1 MEFLRRLG
9 RLYRAQFRTVGRLR
23 PTLGGL
29 LLRTVAWIV
38 VAWLSLFVAVWLTPG
53 VEIKEGGSV
62 LVAVTI
68 MALLEVALRPLL
80 MALALP
86 IGLIAVALIGLLF
99 RIALFLIVL
108 PRVGIAVDGFLVAII
123 ASGIYAAV
131 LTFLGG
137 LIGMSDED
145 SFSARVVAQVVRDEE
160 RAPTTDVPGV
170 VFVQIDG
177 LAQPLLAAQLRAGNL
192 PTLSRWVR
200 SGSHRLMEWTAMLPS
215 QTSASQAGLLLGSND
230 GIPAFRWYEKEHRRL
245 MVSNHG
251 KDAEEIERRLST
263 GNGLLA
269 DGGASIDNMF
279 SGDAPI
285 TRLTMSKVGT
295 DQDQEG
301 RKRSIYYFLLDP
313 YSLGRTLVR
322 TIGEALKEYY
332 QAAQQARREVE
343 PRMHRGGTYP
353 WLRAATNVTLRDLNL
368 ALVSEQML
376 RGTPSIYVDFL
387 DYDEIAHHSGPER
400 IEAIHALEGIDRSL
414 GRLERLAADCPRPYR
429 FVILSDHGQSLG
441 ATFRQRYGQTVEEL
455 IRERIQADTV
465 REATEPTEQ
474 WGRLSTV
481 LTEVN
486 ATDGAASRATRRML
500 ADQTRDGVV
509 ELGPMTDEAQEE
521 PATAAL
527 PDLVVCASG
536 NLALIFLGIAEGRL
550 TLEQIEAVHPG
561 LVNYLAGHPGIG
573 MILVNTE
580 AEGSVV
586 LGPAGSYHLR
596 DGTVVGESPLTPY
609 GPLAPRHLARLDG
622 IEHVGD
628 LALISRV
635 DEGTEMVA
643 AFEEL
648 IGSHGGLGGWQ
659 TRASLLYPADWA
671 APEEPLLGAPAVHR
685 QLKAWL
691 TAAQRG
697 GAPAT
702 RAAEAS
708 DRS

>member
-23 PTLGGL
+23 PTLRGL
-29 LLRTVAWIV
+29 LLRTVAWVV
-38 VAWLSLFVAVWLTPG
+38 VAWLSLSIAIWLTPG
-53 VEIKEGGSV
+53 VAVEQGGSV
-62 LVAVTI
+62 LAAVAI
-68 MALLEVALRPLL
+68 MALIEVAIRPLL
-80 MALALP
+80 MAVALP
-86 IGLIAVALIGLLF
+86 IGLIAVAVIGLLF
-99 RIALFLIVL
+99 RIVVFLLVL
-108 PRVGIAVDGFLVAII
+108 PLVGITVDGFVTALI

-131 LTFLGG
+131 LTVLGG
-137 LIGMSDED
+137 LIGMSDDD

-170 VFVQIDG
+170 LFVQIDG

-200 SGSHRLMEWTAMLPS
+200 SGTHRLIEWTAMLPS

-230 GIPAFRWYEKEHRRL
+230 GIPAFRWYEKENRRL

-251 KDAEEIERRLST
+251 KDAEEIERRLSS

-295 DQDQEG
+295 DQDSAG
-301 RKRSIYYFLLDP
+301 RTRSIYYFLLDP
-313 YSLGRTLVR
+313 YSLGRMLVR
-322 TIGEALKEYY
+322 TIGEALKEYF
-332 QAAQQARREVE
+332 QAWQQTRRDVE

-353 WLRAATNVTLRDLNL
+353 WLRAATNVTLRDLNF

-400 IEAIHALEGIDRSL
+400 IEALHALEGIDRTL
-414 GRLERLAADCPRPYR
+414 GRLERLAADCPRPYKL
-429 FVILSDHGQSLG
+429 VILSDHGQSLG
-441 ATFRQRYGQTVEEL
+441 ATFRQRYGQTVEDL
-455 IRERIQADTV
+455 IRERIKADTV

-474 WGRLSTV
+474 WGQMSAV
-481 LTEVN
+481 LTEVS
-486 ATDGAASRATRRML
+486 ATDGAASRAARSML
-500 ADQTRDGVV
+500 ADRTRDGVV
-509 ELGPMTDEAQEE
+509 ELGPMAEERQGEAE
-521 PATAAL
+521 AGAL

-536 NLALIFLGIAEGRL
+536 NLALVFFGLAEGRL
-550 TLEQIEAVHPG
+550 TLEQIESAYPG
-561 LVNYLAGHPGIG
+561 LVSFLAGHPGIG
-573 MILVNTE
+573 MILVHTE

-609 GPLAPRHLARLDG
+609 GPLAPQHLARLDG
-622 IEHVGD
+622 IDHVGD

-635 DEGTEMVA
+635 DESTEEVA

-659 TRASLLYPADWA
+659 TRASLLYPADWT
-671 APEEPLLGAPAVHR
+671 APEGPLLGAPAVHR

-691 TAAQRG
+691 AAAQGRAAA
-697 GAPAT
+697 APAT
-702 RAAEAS
+702 EAG

>member
-1 MEFLRRLG
+1 MEFVRRLG

-23 PTLGGL
+23 PSLGGL

-38 VAWLSLFVAVWLTPG
+38 VAWLALGIAVWLTPG
-53 VEIKEGGSV
+53 VDIQQGASV
-62 LVAVTI
+62 LGAVAIIAVI
-68 MALLEVALRPLL
+68 EVAIRPLL

-86 IGLIAVALIGLLF
+86 IGLIAVAVIGLLF
-99 RIALFLIVL
+99 RIVVFLLVL
-108 PRVGIAVDGFLVAII
+108 PRVGISVDGFLSALI

-131 LTFLGG
+131 LTLLGG
-137 LIGMSDED
+137 LIGMSDDD

-160 RAPTTDVPGV
+160 RAPKTDVPGV

-200 SGSHRLMEWTAMLPS
+200 SGSHRLTEWTALLPS

-285 TRLTMSKVGT
+285 TRLTMSKVGS
-295 DQDQEG
+295 DQDKAG
-301 RKRSIYYFLLDP
+301 RTRSIYYFLLDP
-313 YSLGRTLVR
+313 YSLGRMLVR

-332 QAAQQARREVE
+332 QAMQQVRRDVV
-343 PRMHRGGTYP
+343 PRQHRGGSYP
-353 WLRAATNVTLRDLNL
+353 WLRAATNVSLRDLNY

-400 IEAIHALEGIDRSL
+400 IEAIHALEGIDRTL
-414 GRLERLAADCPRPYR
+414 GRLERLAADCPRRYR

-455 IRERIQADTV
+455 IRERIQAATV
-465 REATEPTEQ
+465 REAVEPTEQ
-474 WGRLSTV
+474 WGRMATV
-481 LTEVN
+481 LTEVS
-486 ATDGAASRATRRML
+486 ATDGAASRAARRVL
-500 ADQTRDGVV
+500 ADQTSEGVV
-509 ELGPMTDEAQEE
+509 ELGPMAEQHQAQAATD
-521 PATAAL
+521 PL

-536 NLALIFLGIAEGRL
+536 NLALIFFGIAEGRL
-550 TLEQIEAVHPG
+550 TLEQIEEAHPG

-573 MILVNTE
+573 MILVNTQ

-596 DGTVVGESPLTPY
+596 DGKVVGESPLTPY
-609 GPLAPRHLARLDG
+609 GPLTPIHLARLDA
-622 IEHVGD
+622 IDHVGD

-635 DEGTEMVA
+635 DESTEEVA

-659 TRASLLYPADWA
+659 TRASLLYPSDWG

-691 TAAQRG
+691 AAVQPKG
-697 GAPAT
+697 
-702 RAAEAS
+702 S
-708 DRS
+708 

>member
-1 MEFLRRLG
+1 
-9 RLYRAQFRTVGRLR
+9 
-23 PTLGGL
+23 
-29 LLRTVAWIV
+29 VA
-38 VAWLSLFVAVWLTPG
+38 LTPG
-53 VEIKEGGSV
+53 VRITEGGSV
-62 LVAVTI
+62 LAAIVI
-68 MALLEVALRPLL
+68 IALVEVAIRPLL
-80 MALALP
+80 MAVALP
-86 IGLIAVALIGLLF
+86 IGLIAVAIIGLLF
-99 RIALFLIVL
+99 RIVVFLIVL
-108 PRVGIAVDGFLVAII
+108 PLVGIGVDGFLSALI

-131 LTFLGG
+131 LTLLGG
-137 LIGMSDED
+137 IIGMSDDD

-160 RAPTTDVPGV
+160 RAPATDIPGV
-170 VFVQIDG
+170 LFVQIDG

-192 PTLSRWVR
+192 PTLSRWIR
-200 SGSHRLMEWTAMLPS
+200 SGTHRLTEWTAMLPS

-230 GIPAFRWYEKEHRRL
+230 GIPAFRWYEKENRRL

-295 DQDQEG
+295 DADKAG
-301 RKRSIYYFLLDP
+301 RTRSIYYFLLDP
-313 YSLGRTLVR
+313 YSLGRMLVR
-322 TIGEALKEYY
+322 TIGEALKEYF
-332 QAAQQARREVE
+332 QAWQQIRRDVV
-343 PRMHRGGTYP
+343 PRQHRGGTYP
-353 WLRAATNVTLRDLNL
+353 WLRAATNVSLRDLNY

-400 IEAIHALEGIDRSL
+400 IEALHALEGIDRTL

-441 ATFRQRYGQTVEEL
+441 ATFRQRFGQTVEEL

-474 WGRLSTV
+474 WGQLSTV
-481 LTEVN
+481 LTEVS
-486 ATDGAASRATRRML
+486 ATDGAASRAARRML
-500 ADQTRDGVV
+500 SDQTRDGVV
-509 ELGPMTDEAQEE
+509 ELGPMAEE
-521 PATAAL
+521 RAADAPTEAL

-536 NLALIFLGIAEGRL
+536 NLGLIYFGLAEGRL
-550 TLEQIEAVHPG
+550 TLEQIEGAHPG
-561 LVNYLAGHPGIG
+561 LVSFLAGHPGIG
-573 MILVNTE
+573 MILVHTE

-596 DGTVVGESPLTPY
+596 DGKVVGESPLTPY
-609 GPLAPRHLARLDG
+609 GPLAAKHLERLDG
-622 IEHVGD
+622 IDHVGD
-628 LALISRV
+628 LALISTV
-635 DEGTEMVA
+635 DQSTEEVA

-659 TRASLLYPADWA
+659 TRASLLYPADWPP
-671 APEEPLLGAPAVHR
+671 PEGPLLGAPAVHR

-691 TAAQRG
+691 TAVKSE
-697 GAPAT
+697 
-702 RAAEAS
+702 RAHTS
-708 DRS
+708 

>member
-9 RLYRAQFRTVGRLR
+9 RLYRAQFRTVGRLK

-29 LLRTVAWIV
+29 LLRTVAWV
-38 VAWLSLFVAVWLTPG
+38 LVAWLALGIAVWLTPG
-53 VEIKEGGSV
+53 VEIQDGGRV
-62 LVAVTI
+62 LVAVTV
-68 MALLEVALRPLL
+68 MALLEVAIRPLL

-86 IGLIAVALIGLLF
+86 IGLIAVAVIGLLF
-99 RIALFLIVL
+99 RIALFLFVL
-108 PRVGIAVDGFLVAII
+108 PLFGIAVDGFLVAII

-131 LTFLGG
+131 LTVLGG
-137 LIGMSDED
+137 LIGMTDED

-160 RAPTTDVPGV
+160 RAPTTDVPGRPLRPDRWAGPAAAGRPAAGGQPADAV
-170 VFVQIDG
+170 ALGALRLPSADRVDGHAAVADVGQPGGPAAGQQRRHPRLPLVREGEPAADG
-177 LAQPLLAAQLRAGNL
+177 LQPRQGRRGDRA
-192 PTLSRWVR
+192 PPV
-200 SGSHRLMEWTAMLPS
+200 
-215 QTSASQAGLLLGSND
+215 D
-230 GIPAFRWYEKEHRRL
+230 
-245 MVSNHG
+245 
-251 KDAEEIERRLST
+251 

-332 QAAQQARREVE
+332 QAWQQTRREVE

-353 WLRAATNVTLRDLNL
+353 WLRAATNVTLRDLNI

-400 IEAIHALEGIDRSL
+400 IEALHALEGIDRSL

-455 IRERIQADTV
+455 IRERIQAVTV
-465 REATEPTEQ
+465 REAVEPTEQ

-481 LTEVN
+481 LTEVS
-486 ATDGAASRATRRML
+486 ATDGAASRATRRLL
-500 ADQTRDGVV
+500 ADQTHDGVV
-509 ELGPMTDEAQEE
+509 ELGPMADEATDE
-521 PATAAL
+521 PAGEAL

-536 NLALIFLGIAEGRL
+536 NLALVYFGIAEGRL
-550 TLEQIEAVHPG
+550 TLERSRPSIRGWSTSWPATRASACPREHRGGRLRGARPG
-561 LVNYLAGHPGIG
+561 RQLSTCA
-573 MILVNTE
+573 T
-580 AEGSVV
+580 ARWWARARS
-586 LGPAGSYHLR
+586 
-596 DGTVVGESPLTPY
+596 TPF
-609 GPLAPRHLARLDG
+609 GPLAPLHLAPAGRDRARWRPGADQPRRRGHGRGRRLRGADR
-622 IEHVGD
+622 
-628 LALISRV
+628 LARR
-635 DEGTEMVA
+635 
-643 AFEEL
+643 
-648 IGSHGGLGGWQ
+648 HGRLADP
-659 TRASLLYPADWA
+659 ASLVYP
-671 APEEPLLGAPAVHR
+671 PIGPR
-685 QLKAWL
+685 
-691 TAAQRG
+691 R
-697 GAPAT
+697 
-702 RAAEAS
+702 
-708 DRS
+708 RSR